1 MANVIAVIKP
11 TRKESCPNCGTTGF
25 IKMKCRRC
33 GKMYCGNCKPFN
45 GNHPCDEGASA
56 GSPNSAGSRNS
67 ASRGGGGVAVGV
79 GAASVGAGVGS
90 VLKGAGSVLG
100 GFGSYMNDGLK
111 QAQGMRAE
119 EEAEY
124 QKASEF
130 IQKIPTHRF
139 SDDPAEI
146 VEEIYKIASMVKQFT
161 PYRLR
166 YTSKSNNLRRVY
178 ESAAPKMKQGIEK
191 LESLAERAR
200 KAD

>member
-1 MANVIAVIKP
+1 MATLSHV
-11 TRKESCPNCGTTGF
+11 RSLSRGERCPNCGQKVPLSGPARYPHLYG
-25 IKMKCRRC
+25 CESC
-33 GKMYCGNCKPFN
+33 GKVYCEDCHPSGLRCNC
-45 GNHPCDEGASA
+45 DA
-56 GSPNSAGSRNS
+56 GSS
-67 ASRGGGGVAVGV
+67 ASRGGGGGVAVGV

-111 QAQGMRAE
+111 QAQDMRAE

-166 YTSKSNNLRRVY
+166 YTGKSNNLRRVY

-191 LESLAERAR
+191 LETLAERAR
-200 KAD
+200 KTD